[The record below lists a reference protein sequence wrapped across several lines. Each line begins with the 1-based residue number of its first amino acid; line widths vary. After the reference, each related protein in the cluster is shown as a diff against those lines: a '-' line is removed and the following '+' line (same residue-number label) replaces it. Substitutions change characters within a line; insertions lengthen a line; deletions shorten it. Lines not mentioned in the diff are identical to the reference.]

1 MADEISTMSIYTSRQ
16 NLLDILQVCG
26 YDVSD
31 YTNPSLAHVVAMI
44 ENNQLNLLLT
54 SPKNKVYVIYK
65 LDTKLNTKDGLSEY
79 LEPLLND
86 EILTKDDNVIIVYKS
101 EPNDTIHAMLEN
113 LWNDQGILV
122 SVINIERLQF
132 NIFKHEHVPRHTI
145 LSDKEKDEMFAKYNI
160 KSNADLPVISRF
172 DPVASVMCMRPGQVC
187 LIERKSKTAVVS
199 HYYRVCV

>member
-1 MADEISTMSIYTSRQ
+1 
-16 NLLDILQVCG
+16 
-26 YDVSD
+26 
-31 YTNPSLAHVVAMI
+31 MI
-44 ENNQLNLLLT
+44 ENKQLNLLLT
-54 SPKNKVYVIYK
+54 SPVNKVYVIYK

-79 LEPLLND
+79 IDPLLD
-86 EILTKDDNVIIVYKS
+86 DGILTPQDNIIIVYKS

-113 LWNDQGILV
+113 LWNDRGMLV

-145 LSDKEKDEMFAKYNI
+145 LSEKEKEEMFSRYNI

-187 LIERKSKTAVVS
+187 VIERKSKTAVVS
-199 HYYRVCV
+199 YYYRVCV